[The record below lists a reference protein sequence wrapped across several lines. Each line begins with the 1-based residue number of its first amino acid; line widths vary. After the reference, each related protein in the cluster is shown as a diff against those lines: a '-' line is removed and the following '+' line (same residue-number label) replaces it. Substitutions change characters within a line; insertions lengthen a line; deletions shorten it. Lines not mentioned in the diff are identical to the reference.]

1 MAKNYSGGDLSQSDK
16 RKLSGFIREIKKIL
30 VERECTNIELYYG
43 FHFIS
48 GFFTSKNGQIYYIGS
63 SDTRFDFKI
72 YYRTA
77 KSYKDF
83 KGGQNIS
90 LNNILDLKT
99 VRF

>member
-30 VERECTNIELYYG
+30 VERECTNIELCYG

-63 SDTRFDFKI
+63 SDTRSDFRI

-83 KGGQNIS
+83 TGGQNIS